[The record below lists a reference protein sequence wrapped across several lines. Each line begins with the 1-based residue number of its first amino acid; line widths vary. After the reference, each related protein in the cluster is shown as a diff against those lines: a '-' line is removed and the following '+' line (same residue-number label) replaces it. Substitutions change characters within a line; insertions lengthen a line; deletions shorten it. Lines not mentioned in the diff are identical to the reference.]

1 MAHPDV
7 QRITFTGSVEA
18 GSLVQEVAGGSKSFK
33 VLTLELGGKNPIL
46 VFPDVDPIEAAHAVV
61 RGMNFTRV
69 QGQSCGSTSRLLVHE
84 RLKNEIL
91 EHVTS
96 EVSAIRDRNARGR
109 GDADGFIDHTG
120 ASGASHAVHPRR
132 NRRGRKARRWRQ
144 DPDAPQLAEGA
155 FLEPTV
161 FDDVHPS
168 SRLASDEIFGPVLS
182 TLTFSSEDEAIAIAN
197 STRYG
202 LSASV
207 WTNDL
212 DRALRT
218 SQRLEAGYVWI
229 NDVETRY
236 PGVPFGGWKRSG
248 IGTEQGLS
256 DEILSF
262 TRNKSV
268 SVRVRR
274 ADTANNPEATER

>member
-1 MAHPDV
+1 
-7 QRITFTGSVEA
+7 
-18 GSLVQEVAGGSKSFK
+18 
-33 VLTLELGGKNPIL
+33 
-46 VFPDVDPIEAAHAVV
+46 
-61 RGMNFTRV
+61 MNFTRV

-96 EVSAIRDRNARGR
+96 EVSAIRIGMPEDEATQMGSLITQAHRERVMQFIRGGTEEGARLVVG
-109 GDADGFIDHTG
+109 GKIA
-120 ASGASHAVHPRR
+120 
-132 NRRGRKARRWRQ
+132 
-144 DPDAPQLAEGA
+144 DAPQLAEGA

-274 ADTANNPEATER
+274 ADAANNAEATER